1 MASSV
6 WQLHQWVLVRIIMH
20 RAASIWVQCLTSP
33 PFMRAQVWE
42 RLRKELMKRYVQ
54 LEEQMVMCY
63 PSLQLVPSPQEM
75 EAMCKAA
82 AAAG

>member
-1 MASSV
+1 M
-6 WQLHQWVLVRIIMH
+6 LRLTGLLFVR
-20 RAASIWVQCLTSP
+20 T
-33 PFMRAQVWE
+33 QVWE

-54 LEEQMVMCY
+54 LEEQMAMCY
-63 PSLQLVPSPQEM
+63 PSLQLVPAPQEM

>member
-1 MASSV
+1 MWRLPQYQPA
-6 WQLHQWVLVRIIMH
+6 H
-20 RAASIWVQCLTSP
+20 RAYSVLVQCLANSLGKLT
-33 PFMRAQVWE
+33 QVWE

-54 LEEQMVMCY
+54 LEEQMAMCY
-63 PSLQLVPSPQEM
+63 PSLQLVPSLQEM

>member
-1 MASSV
+1 MCLLGSSFP
-6 WQLHQWVLVRIIMH
+6 QKLPSQC
-20 RAASIWVQCLTSP
+20 SISYLRSALT
-33 PFMRAQVWE
+33 QVWE

-54 LEEQMVMCY
+54 LEEQMAMCY
-63 PSLQLVPSPQEM
+63 PALQLVPPPQEM